1 MLRSFRRVTLVAA
14 LVAGVATGATTIA
27 ASASPISPGNSIL
40 PVTAPSHVLA
50 DGPGSVIS
58 TAPLPV
64 DKWVPGSGDAFV
76 VTYRSTGVGGEL
88 ATVSGSVF
96 LPKGQ
101 APPGGWPVVSW
112 AHGTTGLG
120 DGCAP
125 SVEGPSPR
133 TRDYLAAWL
142 AQGYAIVATDY
153 LGLGTPG
160 VHPYLDGRIAAY
172 GVVDMVRAAR
182 SIVSALSDRWV
193 VVGQS
198 QGGHATMFTA
208 NLATRYAPELDFRGA
223 VATGV
228 PANLQ
233 GLVPAIGPAFPPTLL
248 GAEMKSYIAYI
259 LAGLRAARPDFDL
272 RSYLTPLGESVL
284 TDAETLCGTEMAKR
298 MADVGLGEMFTR
310 QLGEPFRQAWDA
322 IYTIPATG
330 YDRPFFIAQGDKDT
344 VAFPFLTK
352 RLVDDLAANGQPCT
366 YRTYPADHGGTP
378 VAALPDT
385 TAFVRTLFAA

>member
-1 MLRSFRRVTLVAA
+1 MSRSFRQVALLAAVAVSVVTGSAA
-14 LVAGVATGATTIA
+14 AP
-27 ASASPISPGNSIL
+27 ASALPLPPGNSGL
-40 PVTAPSHVLA
+40 PATAPWQVPA
-50 DGPGSVIS
+50 DGPGTVIG

-64 DKWVPGSGDAFV
+64 DRWVPGSGDAFNV
-76 VTYRSTGVGGEL
+76 SYRSTGVGGAL
-88 ATVSGSVF
+88 VTVSGSVF
-96 LPKGQ
+96 LPKGA
-101 APPGGWPVVSW
+101 APAGGWPVVSW

-125 SVEGPSPR
+125 STAGRSQR
-133 TRDYLAAWL
+133 TQDYLAAWL
-142 AQGYAIVATDY
+142 GEGYAIVATDY

-160 VHPYLDGRIAAY
+160 VHPYLDGRTAAY
-172 GVVDMVRAAR
+172 GVIDMVRAAR
-182 SIVSALSDRWV
+182 SIVPALSNRWV

-208 NLATRYAPELDFRGA
+208 NLATKYAPELDYRGA

-233 GLVPAIGPAFPPTLL
+233 GLVPVVGPAFPPSLL

-272 RSYLTPLGESVL
+272 RPYLTPLGESVL
-284 TDAETLCGTEMAKR
+284 TDAEALCGADMGKR
-298 MADVGLGEMFTR
+298 MAEVNLGEMFTK
-310 QLGEPFRQAWDA
+310 QLGEPFGQAWGA
-322 IYTIPATG
+322 IYTIPTTG

-352 RLVDDLAANGQPCT
+352 KLIDDLAASGQPCT
-366 YRTYPADHGGTP
+366 YRTYPADHGGTM
-378 VAALPDT
+378 AASLPDT
-385 TAFVRTLFAA
+385 TAFVRPLLAG